1 MYENQQIATFEIVF
15 KKEEFEEGMVDRFI
29 IHPEEGV
36 TWDADT
42 RTLKV
47 ENGKILRDRKGEIQS
62 LRTATNRD
70 ISWNV
75 SPESRYVESFKIL

>member
-1 MYENQQIATFEIVF
+1 MYKSEQIANFEIVF
-15 KKEEFEEGMVDRFI
+15 REEEFEDGMVDRFI
-29 IHPEEGV
+29 ISPEEGV

-47 ENGKILRDRKGEIQS
+47 ENGKILRDEKGKIQG
-62 LRTATNRD
+62 LRTPTDRD

-75 SPESRYVESFKIL
+75 SPESRYVESFEIP